1 MLIPFPGNYH
11 VPDSIDWCSSSCSSL
26 VGPRT
31 AKRRRTGWT
40 IHARISGWFAESAG
54 RLLSR
59 LILVA
64 NVREKSIL
72 VPSVGSLG
80 PAAES
85 PPRTLRN
92 AAASSFQEL
101 LEACFGTRR
110 RRPRWLSPFKWLA
123 LTSWVPWKLS
133 RHSLFKKV

>member
-1 MLIPFPGNYH
+1 MIIPLSGNYH
-11 VPDSIDWCSSSCSSL
+11 VSDPINCGRSSCHSPAA
-26 VGPRT
+26 PRT
-31 AKRRRTGWT
+31 ANKRRTARTIRT
-40 IHARISGWFAESAG
+40 RRSGWFAESAG

-80 PAAES
+80 PAAEY